1 MENGYL
7 TIEEQ
12 FKKTLNSKEIN
23 RIQDPELRK
32 IRYNHWKYRMDIF
45 RDEYHISD
53 AEFCRLTDID
63 YEQERK
69 EMDEYRKRKG
79 I

>member
-12 FKKTLNSKEIN
+12 FKKTLNDREIGM
-23 RIQDPELRK
+23 IQYRELREL
-32 IRYNHWKYRMDIF
+32 RYKHWKYRMKIF
-45 RDEYHISD
+45 LDEYHISD
-53 AEFCRLTDID
+53 AELCRLTDID

-69 EMDEYRKRKG
+69 EIEEYRKRKG
-79 I
+79 V

>member
-23 RIQDPELRK
+23 RIQDPELRE

-45 RDEYHISD
+45 LDEHHISD
-53 AEFCRLTDID
+53 AELCRLTDID

-69 EMDEYRKRKG
+69 EIEEYRKRKG
-79 I
+79 V

>member
-1 MENGYL
+1 MQYL

-12 FKKTLNSKEIN
+12 FKKTLNNEEIG

-53 AEFCRLTDID
+53 AELCRLADID

-69 EMDEYRKRKG
+69 EINEYRKRKNV
-79 I
+79 